1 MKSGDNVKMA
11 PMWKHDVAYG
21 VIEKLTADYVVVKWT
36 GIPGQWHYT
45 KDQAQRLEIIN
56 ETS

>member
-1 MKSGDNVKMA
+1 
-11 PMWKHDVAYG
+11 MWKHKVAYG

-45 KDQAQRLEIIN
+45 KDQAKRLEIVN